1 MRSKLLVLALLLSGC
16 AAAPVVTSNLVTP
29 PVVSVPVIAPT
40 NLQPVSFQLAT
51 ASTYAAFSDCF
62 KADPN
67 AHFYILSQADMN
79 NLVGNIQEMRRY
91 ILSQQASI
99 TYLSGVLDLYTKPVQ
114 K

>member
-16 AAAPVVTSNLVTP
+16 TAAPVVTSNLVTP

-40 NLQPVSFQLAT
+40 SLQPVSFQLAT
-51 ASTYAAFSDCF
+51 ASTYAAFADCF
-62 KADPN
+62 KPDSN
-67 AHFYILSQADMN
+67 AHLYVLGQTDMT

-99 TYLSGVLDLYTKPVQ
+99 TYLSGVLDLYTRQVQ